1 MPFTGGG
8 VHRFTTSRERMIN
21 SCMMEV
27 LKDIAPQKE
36 VPQESDKHSDREVP
50 TDMKVC
56 VVAPYVPDSPDAIS
70 SHIDA
75 NAKL

>member
-1 MPFTGGG
+1 MP
-8 VHRFTTSRERMIN
+8 RFVTSRERLIN
-21 SCMMEV
+21 SCIKEV
-27 LKDIAPQKE
+27 LKDNVPQKI
-36 VPQESDKHSDREVP
+36 VPEESDKHSDREVP
-50 TDMKVC
+50 TDMQVC